1 MLLIGSGT
9 LSTYYDADIKIK
21 KLKIPPYGTNCYIVA
36 CPDTGEAVIID
47 TPGEASIILTEAQE
61 LHIRY
66 IIITHTHAD
75 HLGAFSQIRK
85 KLGAPV
91 AVNAAEATNLPSPP
105 DLTFKNGDMLNF
117 GTLSLTV
124 IYTPGHSPGSICLL
138 IGRHLFAG
146 DTLFPGGPGHTRT
159 PAAFKQIIESITQ
172 KLLVLPE
179 DTIVYPGHGDD
190 TTIVKAKQE
199 FAAFSSRPYAD
210 DLYGDVLW
218 LTS

>member
-1 MLLIGSGT
+1 MKW
-9 LSTYYDADIKIK
+9 YYDGEIRIK

-47 TPGEASIILTEAQE
+47 TPGEASRILTEAQE

-75 HLGAFSQIRK
+75 HLGAYSQIRK

-91 AVNAAEATNLPSPP
+91 AVHAAEAVNLPSPP
-105 DLTFKNGDMLNF
+105 DLTLKNGEKLNF

-124 IYTPGHSPGSICLL
+124 IHTPGHSPGSICLL
-138 IGRHLFAG
+138 IGRHVFAG

-159 PAAFKQIIESITQ
+159 PAAFKQVIDSITQ
-172 KLLVLPE
+172 KLLALT
-179 DTIVYPGHGDD
+179 DDIKVYPGHGDD
-190 TTIVKAKQE
+190 TTIKKAKEE
-199 FAAFSSRPYAD
+199 FAAFSTRPHAD
-210 DLYGDVLW
+210 DLCGDVLW
-218 LTS
+218 RS

>member
-1 MLLIGSGT
+1 MSW
-9 LSTYYDADIKIK
+9 YYDGEIRIK

-36 CPDTGEAVIID
+36 CPDTKEAVIID
-47 TPGEASIILTEAQE
+47 TPGVASRILAESQE
-61 LHIRY
+61 LQIRY
-66 IIITHTHAD
+66 IIITHTHSD
-75 HLGAFSQIRK
+75 HLGAFSEIRNTVRV
-85 KLGAPV
+85 PV
-91 AVNAAEATNLPSPP
+91 VVHSAEATNLPSPP
-105 DLTFKNGDMLNF
+105 DLTLKNGDMLNF
-117 GTLSLTV
+117 GNLTLKV
-124 IYTPGHSPGSICLL
+124 CHTPGHSPGSICLL
-138 IGRHLFAG
+138 TGRRLFAG

-190 TTIVKAKQE
+190 TTIGKAKQE
-199 FAAFSSRPYAD
+199 FAAFSSRPHSD